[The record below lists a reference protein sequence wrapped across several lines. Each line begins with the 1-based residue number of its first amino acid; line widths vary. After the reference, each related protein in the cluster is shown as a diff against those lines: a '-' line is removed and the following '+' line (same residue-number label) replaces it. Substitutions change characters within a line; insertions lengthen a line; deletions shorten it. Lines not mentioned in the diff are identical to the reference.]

1 MYGFRIASLY
11 RVHHTFDLH
20 IQEGNVVVVVELRV
34 EAADGAIL
42 ARDREQPVEGVRD
55 EHVVKAEVL
64 GFVRN
69 RDESATVEAARSS
82 TRGGGSAPSGPA
94 SRPGSAT
101 PPSAARRALRRRR
114 SQHRAPARG
123 HLVV

>member
-1 MYGFRIASLY
+1 MWARCYGFRIIASPY
-11 RVHHTFDLH
+11 RVHLEYTKLLSFDLH
-20 IQEGNVVVVVELRV
+20 IQEGDVVVVVELRV

-69 RDESATVEAARSS
+69 RDESVTVE
-82 TRGGGSAPSGPA
+82 GGSLEHP
-94 SRPGSAT
+94 
-101 PPSAARRALRRRR
+101 RR
-114 SQHRAPARG
+114 
-123 HLVV
+123 

>member
-1 MYGFRIASLY
+1 MS
-11 RVHHTFDLH
+11 FDLH
-20 IQEGNVVVVVELRV
+20 IQEGDVVVVVELRV

-69 RDESATVEAARSS
+69 RDESAAVEAARSS
-82 TRGGGSAPSGPA
+82 TRGSGWASRGPA
-94 SRPGSAT
+94 SSWECRAAQSRQARSEEAQE
-101 PPSAARRALRRRR
+101 PS
-114 SQHRAPARG
+114 
-123 HLVV
+123 

>member
-1 MYGFRIASLY
+1 M
-11 RVHHTFDLH
+11 
-20 IQEGNVVVVVELRV
+20 VVVVELRV

-69 RDESATVEAARSS
+69 RDESAAVEAARSS
-82 TRGGGSAPSGPA
+82 TRGGDWAPSGPA

-101 PPSAARRALRRRR
+101 PP
-114 SQHRAPARG
+114 RAPRPALPCG
-123 HLVV
+123 AL